1 TIPIVFLAF
10 VNKNFIMVYN
20 QPKWLD
26 QFFKMIGL
34 IVLTAL
40 TISCSSKLDAGNIDL
55 ENWKNDR
62 NGCKGLRI
70 KDLKELEKIKNTF
83 LEANNQELIMT
94 FGRPDRVL
102 LLDKSQSFF
111 FLTSTLGHP
120 KLKAEHFCQ
129 FFLTFVQQQG

>member
-1 TIPIVFLAF
+1 
-10 VNKNFIMVYN
+10 
-20 QPKWLD
+20 
-26 QFFKMIGL
+26 MIGL

-40 TISCSSKLDAGNIDL
+40 TISCSSKLDSGNINL

-70 KDLKELEKIKNTF
+70 KDLEELEKIKNTF

-111 FLTSTLGHP
+111 FYFLEPSDLCEGKIEKEP
-120 KLKAEHFCQ
+120 LKVLFRLNAISRVSEVTVTR
-129 FFLTFVQQQG
+129 LDP

>member
-1 TIPIVFLAF
+1 MIL
-10 VNKNFIMVYN
+10 NL
-20 QPKWLD
+20 PKWLD
-26 QFFKMIGL
+26 QFFKRSGI
-34 IVLTAL
+34 IVLTVL

-62 NGCKGLRI
+62 NGCRGLRI
-70 KDLKELEKIKNTF
+70 KDLEELEKIKNTF

-111 FLTSTLGHP
+111 FYFLEPSDVCEGATEKEP
-120 KLKAEHFCQ
+120 LKVLFRLNAISRVSEVTVTR
-129 FFLTFVQQQG
+129 LDP